1 MFSLSAFTGI
11 IIGLGSFLIIG
22 LLHPVVIKGEY
33 YFGTKIW
40 PLFLLGGIICVVG
53 SILIENLIAST
64 LLGVLGFSLFWSI
77 HELFE
82 QKERVRKG
90 WFPENPKRKIKH

>member
-1 MFSLSAFTGI
+1 MFSFSSFTGI

-40 PLFLLGGIICVVG
+40 PLFLIGGIICVVG

>member
-40 PLFLLGGIICVVG
+40 PLFLIGGIICVVG
-53 SILIENLIAST
+53 SIHIRNLIAST

-90 WFPENPKRKIKH
+90 WFPENPKRKK

>member
-40 PLFLLGGIICVVG
+40 PLFLIGGIICVVG
-53 SILIENLIAST
+53 SILIGNLIVST